1 MCEEE
6 NMFHPRWSY
15 IFINIIVITGFM
27 FIFSGCAKR
36 PAKTSVVEQPSDVR
50 QEVVMEKRAN
60 VIEKA
65 SVVEEQIAGETKDES
80 KESVK
85 RNIEL
90 RTHYIVRLGDSL
102 WWIAKYKDHY
112 NDPYLWPLIYEENK
126 KIIKSPNLIYPGQ
139 KMMIPREGYDLDA
152 IKKTRKKAGAPKPYQ
167 PPKEAN
173 IPIK

>member
-1 MCEEE
+1 M
-6 NMFHPRWSY
+6 
-15 IFINIIVITGFM
+15 NIIVIAGFI
-27 FIFSGCAKR
+27 FIFSGCAKQ
-36 PAKTSVVEQPSDVR
+36 PAKTAVVEQPSDVK
-50 QEVVMEKRAN
+50 QEVVMEKRAE

-65 SVVEEQIAGETKDES
+65 SVVEEQVAAKTKEES
-80 KESVK
+80 KEPVK
-85 RNIEL
+85 RKIEL
-90 RTHYIVRLGDSL
+90 RTQYIVRQGDSL

-112 NDPYLWPLIYEENK
+112 NDPCLWPLIYEANK

-152 IKKTRKKAGAPKPYQ
+152 IKKARKKAGAPKPYQ